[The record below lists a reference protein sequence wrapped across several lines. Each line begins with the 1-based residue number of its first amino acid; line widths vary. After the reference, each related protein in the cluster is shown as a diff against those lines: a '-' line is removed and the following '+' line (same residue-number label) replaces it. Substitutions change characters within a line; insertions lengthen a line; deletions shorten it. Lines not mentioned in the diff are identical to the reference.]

1 MKLCYYYSDFCIK
14 DQPRQKEQIMQNNSR
29 LIALICAGVSFV
41 LAILCF
47 LFVDP
52 RFSLIF
58 FVLYGIFMGLLLF
71 FGIRSKSDDA
81 TDRITEIRNNW
92 REESE
97 SLRTRIEEN
106 EATIAALKEQES
118 ALRTANNELGEEIKR
133 LNTEMTKHK
142 DGMIHSDELK
152 YISILPK
159 LPKESGD
166 TPNVNVLSVA
176 KSVAGEL
183 SKDAAK
189 VGLTISFS
197 STEKIVPV
205 KADRELIR
213 ILFRNIID
221 NSIKYMNRSGSLIIT
236 ISTIGDDVFIIF
248 KDTGEGLT
256 DSETKHIFELN
267 YQGSNRISGNGLGLY
282 QARAIVGYYGGTI
295 YAKSRSGSGMGI
307 YIQLPLGKDS
317 AE

>member
-1 MKLCYYYSDFCIK
+1 M
-14 DQPRQKEQIMQNNSR
+14 
-29 LIALICAGVSFV
+29 ICAGVSFV

-58 FVLYGIFMGLLLF
+58 FILYGVFMGLLLF
-71 FGIRSKSDDA
+71 FGIRSKNDD
-81 TDRITEIRNNW
+81 TSDRITEIRNNW

-97 SLRTRIEEN
+97 SLRAKIDES

-118 ALRTANNELGEEIKR
+118 ALRAANSELGEEIKR
-133 LNTEMTKHK
+133 LNVEMTKHK
-142 DGMIHSDELK
+142 NGMIHSDELN

-159 LPKESGD
+159 LPDETADVPS
-166 TPNVNVLSVA
+166 VNVLTVA
-176 KSVAGEL
+176 KTVANEL
-183 SKDAAK
+183 AKDAAK
-189 VGLTISFS
+189 AGLSISFS

-256 DSETKHIFELN
+256 DSETQHIFELN

-295 YAKSRSGSGMGI
+295 YAKSHAGSGMGI

-317 AE
+317 EE